1 MKPKNEFGATFDF
14 STALWKS
21 RTKAS
26 EPLFTKMYYTVSIPN
41 LPSPLTAHCIQLYGR
56 LLLCLS
62 NKQTL
67 SLIDKLGKNHDHTV
81 LQWRDDI
88 ITRKLEEMVI
98 EFTLTFTD
106 NYKLTII
113 NCTLKQETISE
124 PEKDT
129 SATLQPATQP
139 LTQPILESA
148 TPRLDDQQISSSSS
162 SESGSGNENSE
173 YEESSEDNGAS
184 SSSSSYSYGSSFEE
198 DILHIFGPECS
209 YAPTPSSMKT
219 YKLTGDNLDK
229 NVKPT
234 EYRVDSQTKSLH
246 YFQTYAVRDRIDL
259 SSFDDTPPVL
269 DESSINIKRLLPSE
283 SNYKKLTKNFTHH
296 VVRILK
302 EYMPFFSSFGS
313 DLERHIRHQ
322 FYEEMSQK
330 SEVVSIP
337 ND

>member
-1 MKPKNEFGATFDF
+1 
-14 STALWKS
+14 
-21 RTKAS
+21 
-26 EPLFTKMYYTVSIPN
+26 
-41 LPSPLTAHCIQLYGR
+41 
-56 LLLCLS
+56 
-62 NKQTL
+62 
-67 SLIDKLGKNHDHTV
+67 
-81 LQWRDDI
+81 
-88 ITRKLEEMVI
+88 MVI

-113 NCTLKQETISE
+113 NCTSKQETISE

-129 SATLQPATQP
+129 SAILQPATQP

-148 TPRLDDQQISSSSS
+148 TPRLDDQQSSSSSS

-173 YEESSEDNGAS
+173 HEESSEDNGAS

-259 SSFDDTPPVL
+259 TSYDDTPPVL
-269 DESSINIKRLLPSE
+269 DESSINTKRLLPSE
-283 SNYKKLTKNFTHH
+283 SDYKKLTKNFTHH

-313 DLERHIRHQ
+313 GLERHIRHQ
-322 FYEEMSQK
+322 YYEEMSQK
-330 SEVVSIP
+330 SEVVSIS

>member
-1 MKPKNEFGATFDF
+1 MLCHLDACKKPKNEFGATFDF
-14 STALWKS
+14 NTALWKS

-41 LPSPLTAHCIQLYGR
+41 LPSPLTAHCIQLYRRLNR

-67 SLIDKLGKNHDHTV
+67 SLVDKLGENHDHTV

-88 ITRKLEEMVI
+88 ITRKLEAMVI
-98 EFTLTFTD
+98 EFTHTFTD
-106 NYKLTII
+106 NYKLIII
-113 NCTLKQETISE
+113 NCTSKQETISE

-148 TPRLDDQQISSSSS
+148 TPRLDDQQTSSSSS
-162 SESGSGNENSE
+162 SESGSGNQNSE

-246 YFQTYAVRDRIDL
+246 YFQTYML
-259 SSFDDTPPVL
+259 
-269 DESSINIKRLLPSE
+269 
-283 SNYKKLTKNFTHH
+283 
-296 VVRILK
+296 
-302 EYMPFFSSFGS
+302 FGTG
-313 DLERHIRHQ
+313 
-322 FYEEMSQK
+322 
-330 SEVVSIP
+330 
-337 ND
+337 